1 MHNDGAGTK
10 PGADRSDHPG
20 DHTRVNPLR
29 RSARKLINKLRRHRR
44 AIALVSTIVVTTAT
58 YASGFVI
65 RFDMQWPAAYTNTFL
80 ATLFWLVAA
89 RIFTSVLFKL
99 HVHRWRY
106 SGIRDIID
114 IVAATALST
123 LLFYLIVQRLPL
135 QPIVPRSV
143 ILLEFILASYAL
155 GALRM
160 LYRFVGEWSQRR
172 LVTRGQV
179 GHCRRALIVGAGDAG
194 SLVSQHLVHHPELG
208 YEVIGFVD
216 DDPRMAKT
224 RMWGIPVLGSLKD
237 LPRLVKA
244 HLIDEL
250 VVAMPSAPPDAVRR
264 LVNLCRD
271 LDVRLKILP
280 AERSVLRGKESLVR
294 IRDVQIEDLLARDPI
309 DLELSQLEA
318 DIEGKTVLITGAAG
332 SIGSELARQVALH
345 KPKRLILFDQ
355 AETDLFYVDLELR
368 DRHPNVRIIPT
379 VGDILNKAR
388 LGEVFEK
395 WKPSRVFHAAAY
407 KHVPM
412 MEINPSE
419 AVRNNVIGT
428 WQVATAAGRVGAE
441 KFVLISTDK
450 AVNPANVMGMTKRA
464 AELAILSCADLYPKT
479 AFTAVRF
486 GNVLGSQGSV
496 IPIFKRQ
503 ADEGRNLTVTHRDAT
518 RYFMTIPEAVQ
529 LVLQASLLPEAR
541 SHIAMLDMGHPV
553 SVLEMARNFLKLRG
567 VTDPDEHIDFIG
579 LRPGETLHEELT
591 GQTEETRSTGHP
603 KVRVV
608 VRAEEN
614 WRLELYARLHRPPL
628 GAVIGKE
635 FERLEQMWEFPNEP
649 PRVGVSQRFSVKRE
663 PTERTAYSRRDT
675 SNRVE

>member
-1 MHNDGAGTK
+1 VSSRDR
-10 PGADRSDHPG
+10 DRS
-20 DHTRVNPLR
+20 NPIRQL
-29 RSARKLINKLRRHRR
+29 ALYVTAKLRYRR
-44 AIALVSTIVVTTAT
+44 RMVSILSTIAVTIAA
-58 YASGFVI
+58 YAAAYAI
-65 RFDMQWPAAYTNTFL
+65 RFEMQWPTEYTGVFL
-80 ATLFWLVAA
+80 ATLFWLVSA
-89 RIFTSVLFKL
+89 RVFASVLFKL
-99 HVHRWRY
+99 NLHRWRY
-106 SGIRDIID
+106 SGIRYIVN
-114 IVAATALST
+114 IVAATAVSSLV
-123 LLFYLIVQRLPL
+123 FYLIAQGLPL
-135 QPIVPRSV
+135 DRAVPRSV

-160 LYRFVGEWSQRR
+160 TYRFVSEWGQRR
-172 LVTRGQV
+172 QLTREDGRLF
-179 GHCRRALIVGAGDAG
+179 RRTLIVGAGEAG

-208 YEVIGFVD
+208 YAVTGFVD
-216 DDPRMAKT
+216 DDPGKART

-237 LPRLVKA
+237 LPRLVA
-244 HLIDEL
+244 SHLIDEL
-250 VVAMPSAPPDAVRR
+250 VVAMPSASPDAIRR
-264 LVNLCRD
+264 LVGICRD

-280 AERSVLRGKESLVR
+280 AEGSVLRGDEAMVR
-294 IRDVQIEDLLARDPI
+294 LREVRIEDLLAREPV
-309 DLELSQLEA
+309 DLELPQLTA
-318 DIEGKTVLITGAAG
+318 DIEGQTVLITGAAG
-332 SIGSELARQVALH
+332 SIGSELARQVVLH

-355 AETDLFYVDLELR
+355 AETGLFYIDLELR
-368 DRHPNVRIIPT
+368 DRHPDVRIIPM
-379 VGDILNKAR
+379 VGDILNKDR
-388 LGEVFEK
+388 LGEVFTK

-412 MEINPSE
+412 MEANPSE

-428 WQVATAAGRVGAE
+428 WQVAATAGKAGAA

-450 AVNPANVMGMTKRA
+450 AVNPENVMGMTKRA
-464 AELAILSCADLYPKT
+464 AELAILSCADLYPGT

-503 ADEGRNLTVTHRDAT
+503 ADEGRNLTVTHRDVT

-553 SVLEMARNFLKLRG
+553 SVLEMARNFLRLRG

-579 LRPGETLHEELT
+579 LRPGEKLHEELT
-591 GQTEETRSTGHP
+591 GESEETRSTSHP

-628 GAVIGKE
+628 GAMVGKE
-635 FERLEQMWEFPNEP
+635 LESLGQMWKAPSEP
-649 PRVGVSQRFSVKRE
+649 AATKAGATYSVKPE
-663 PTERTAYSRRDT
+663 PTERTA
-675 SNRVE
+675 

>member
-1 MHNDGAGTK
+1 MKDLGVGSNRGT
-10 PGADRSDHPG
+10 GHAASLGDRG
-20 DHTRVNPLR
+20 RANPARIL
-29 RSARKLINKLRRHRR
+29 ARKVTTKLRYRR
-44 AIALVSTIVVTTAT
+44 RVVSLLSTIAITIVAYVSA
-58 YASGFVI
+58 FVI
-65 RFDMQWPAAYTNTFL
+65 RFDMQWPSEHTGIFL
-80 ATLFWLVAA
+80 ATLFWLVLA
-89 RIFTSVLFKL
+89 RVCASILFKL
-99 HVHRWRY
+99 NLHRWRY
-106 SGIRDIID
+106 SGLRYIINSF
-114 IVAATALST
+114 AATALSS
-123 LLFYLIVQRLPL
+123 LLFFLIVQWLPL
-135 QPIVPRSV
+135 EHIVPRSV
-143 ILLEFILASYAL
+143 ILLEFILASYSM
-155 GALRM
+155 GALRIT
-160 LYRFVGEWSQRR
+160 YRFISEWGQRR
-172 LVTRGQV
+172 QVTRIYG
-179 GHCRRALIVGAGDAG
+179 GHSRQALIVGAGQAG
-194 SLVSQHLVHHPELG
+194 STVSQHLVRHPELG
-208 YEVIGFVD
+208 YDVVGFVD
-216 DDPRMAKT
+216 DDPGKAKT
-224 RMWGIPVLGSLKD
+224 RVWGIPVLGSLKD
-237 LPRLVKA
+237 LPWLVKS

-264 LVNLCRD
+264 LVNLCRN

-280 AERSVLRGKESLVR
+280 AERSALRGKESLVR

-309 DLELSQLEA
+309 DLELPQLAA

-345 KPKRLILFDQ
+345 KPKRLVLFDQ

-368 DRHPNVRIIPT
+368 EKHPNLRIIPT

-496 IPIFKRQ
+496 IPVFKRQ

-579 LRPGETLHEELT
+579 LRPGEKLHEELT
-591 GQTEETRSTGHP
+591 GQTEETRSTEHP
-603 KVRVV
+603 KVQVV

-635 FERLEQMWEFPNEP
+635 FERLAQMWEFPNEP
-649 PRVGVSQRFSVKRE
+649 PRVGVSQRFSVKTE
-663 PTERTAYSRRDT
+663 PTERTA
-675 SNRVE
+675 